1 MEETALELVQKTK
14 AGSLSGG
21 QKRRL
26 MLALELLADRRLL
39 FLDEPTSGVDAT
51 AALELMTIL
60 RRLSDKVS
68 RSIRI
73 RNHLPNQ
80 T

>member
-1 MEETALELVQKTK
+1 MDETALAPVQNTK

-26 MLALELLADRRLL
+26 MLALELLADRHLL
-39 FLDEPTSGVDAT
+39 LSDEPASGVDAV
-51 AALELMTIL
+51 AALKLVTIV

-68 RSIRI
+68 
-73 RNHLPNQ
+73 
-80 T
+80 